1 MQTLYHIGEPLSV
14 MFSGSFTP
22 NLKAS
27 TWQVWITNQFED
39 YHKGCAYGAS
49 LPNGKNG
56 IAMQL

>member
-1 MQTLYHIGEPLSV
+1 
-14 MFSGSFTP
+14 MFNGSFTP

-56 IAMQL
+56 IAMQLWPAKSQDKNFNT

>member
-1 MQTLYHIGEPLSV
+1 
-14 MFSGSFTP
+14 MFNGSFTP
-22 NLKAS
+22 TLKAS